1 MSRTRVRRVSY
12 ACTLHI
18 WHPHPELGMSGKSHA
33 RLLSH
38 VSDGA
43 PPCNTCPDVFS
54 FQFELAGGLTAVC
67 SSGWVTA
74 APSAVMERLK
84 QVDSGAFAAE
94 TRPTCTSSSSGK
106 SADGRDDDTTRA
118 NSPPA
123 ARTAQPQMMSHLG
136 VRRVPRQRS
145 RTHRSPVLMKLPGAV
160 ESEICSF
167 SELYPPSE
175 IEAPPPTPP
184 YTALPPPTHPPPTPH
199 PPPTHPPTPII
210 SHTRFARPPRVT
222 PRGFCPSH
230 DDLLLLLL

>member
-1 MSRTRVRRVSY
+1 MSCTRVRRVSY

-18 WHPHPELGMSGKSHA
+18 WHPHPVLGISGKSHA

-74 APSAVMERLK
+74 APSAVMELLK
-84 QVDSGAFAAE
+84 QVDSGAFAAA
-94 TRPTCTSSSSGK
+94 TRPTSTSSSSGK
-106 SADGRDDDTTRA
+106 RADGRDDDITRA

-123 ARTAQPQMMSHLG
+123 ARTARPQMMSHLG

-184 YTALPPPTHPPPTPH
+184 YTLLPPLPLPPTPY
-199 PPPTHPPTPII
+199 PPPY
-210 SHTRFARPPRVT
+210 
-222 PRGFCPSH
+222 PSH
-230 DDLLLLLL
+230 LTHTIRTPAPRHSPRILPLP